1 MDFGLFLSQWWWWC
15 GCLIEQQ
22 WMAVRDRGPIEGGG
36 VGVCDV
42 GVVVVQRAVLV
53 ELWRKIVHAAL
64 GFPAFALAPP
74 SPCLLCSRRPMAVW
88 LGQYFSSRWVDG
100 QSG

>member
-1 MDFGLFLSQWWWWC
+1 
-15 GCLIEQQ
+15 
-22 WMAVRDRGPIEGGG
+22 MAVRDRGPIEGGG

-64 GFPAFALAPP
+64 GFPAFALAPLP
-74 SPCLLCSRRPMAVW
+74 LACFVLDALRLYGSDSISA
-88 LGQYFSSRWVDG
+88 
-100 QSG
+100 

>member
-1 MDFGLFLSQWWWWC
+1 MCVYGFWIVSFTVVV
-15 GCLIEQQ
+15 
-22 WMAVRDRGPIEGGG
+22 AVRLPHRTAVDDRGPIEGGG

-64 GFPAFALAPP
+64 GFPAFALAPLP
-74 SPCLLCSRRPMAVW
+74 LACSVLDALRLYGSDSISA
-88 LGQYFSSRWVDG
+88 
-100 QSG
+100 